1 MFPYKDENPTILTP
15 YVTVGIVVVTCLA
28 WLVYQRA
35 GVEPGM
41 SQSVCDLGVIPGR
54 LFGYPAEPIM
64 TPRGPVIIC
73 RDAVGGW
80 HTVLTSIFLHGGWFH
95 LIGNMLFL
103 WVFGNNVEDA
113 MGHGRFVV
121 FYLLC
126 GVLAALAQILMQ
138 RSSPVPMVGA
148 SGAISGVMGAYLVL
162 YPKARVH
169 MLIFLGF
176 FVRTGV
182 SCFSGARSR
191 LLWR

>member
-15 YVTVGIVVVTCLA
+15 YVTVGIVVVTCLV

-113 MGHGRFVV
+113 MGTAASSCSTSFVE
-121 FYLLC
+121 YWLRWRRYSC
-126 GVLAALAQILMQ
+126 SAVLPCQWW
-138 RSSPVPMVGA
+138 
-148 SGAISGVMGAYLVL
+148 VL
-162 YPKARVH
+162 RGQSAGLWARTWCC
-169 MLIFLGF
+169 IP
-176 FVRTGV
+176 RPEST
-182 SCFSGARSR
+182 C
-191 LLWR
+191 